1 MIAFCVQ
8 LCVTGFV
15 RQLLLYAT
23 KCQHNMLKYYGY
35 IILLLLEPCT
45 ILKLVPLWYGLALQY
60 GLSAVDIAMT
70 HKSSSCLS
78 VLLEHLVRRDNV
90 KEVSSC
96 SLVPVSRRQ
105 T

>member
-1 MIAFCVQ
+1 
-8 LCVTGFV
+8 
-15 RQLLLYAT
+15 
-23 KCQHNMLKYYGY
+23 MLTFYGN
-35 IILLLLEPCT
+35 IILLLLWPCT
-45 ILKLVPLWYGLALQY
+45 ILKLVPLWCDLALQC

-70 HKSSSCLS
+70 HRSSSCLS

-96 SLVPVSRRQ
+96 SLVPVSGRQ